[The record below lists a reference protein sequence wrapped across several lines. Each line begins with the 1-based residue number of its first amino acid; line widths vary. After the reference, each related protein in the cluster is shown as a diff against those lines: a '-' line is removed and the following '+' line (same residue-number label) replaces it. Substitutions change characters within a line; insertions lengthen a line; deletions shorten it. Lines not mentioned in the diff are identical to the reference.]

1 MEIERAHS
9 LNWQKEG
16 PMPYYEREEQL
27 MNIFLQRNTVTMD
40 ELAELMF
47 VSKPTL
53 RRDLIKLEQKGLIL
67 RSHGTA
73 SLVKTSPNAL
83 NPFTLREQEQNQA
96 KSTIAHKAV
105 NYIKD
110 GDTIMLDA
118 STSAYHIVP
127 LLADL
132 RNILVITSSAKTA
145 FLLGQMN
152 IPNICTGGQM
162 INCSFS
168 YVGSDALRTISQYNA
183 DIVFF
188 SCLGLASNGQ
198 ITDKSVE
205 ENQIRRAML
214 HRSRKKILLCDSNKL
229 GKTYL
234 HNLCHVSDIDE
245 VLCDAPLPQFPEKEF

>member
-1 MEIERAHS
+1 
-9 LNWQKEG
+9 
-16 PMPYYEREEQL
+16 MPYYEREEQL
-27 MNIFLQRNTVTMD
+27 MNIFLQRNTVTLD
-40 ELAELMF
+40 ELAQLMF

-83 NPFTLREQEQNQA
+83 NPFALREQEQNQA

-105 NYIKD
+105 TYIQD

-127 LLADL
+127 LLADF

-152 IPNICTGGQM
+152 IPNICSGGQM

-168 YVGSDALRTISQYNA
+168 YVGSDAIHTLSQYNA
-183 DIVFF
+183 DMVFF
-188 SCLGLASNGQ
+188 SCLGLSDTGM
-198 ITDKSVE
+198 ITDKSIE
-205 ENQIRRAML
+205 ENQVRKTMLQHSRR
-214 HRSRKKILLCDSNKL
+214 KILLCDSNKL
-229 GKTYL
+229 GRSYL
-234 HNLCHVSDIDE
+234 HNLCHVSEIDE
-245 VLCDAPLPQFPEKEF
+245 VLCETALPTFPDLVPKPL

>member
-1 MEIERAHS
+1 
-9 LNWQKEG
+9 
-16 PMPYYEREEQL
+16 MPYYEREEKL
-27 MNIFLQRNTVTMD
+27 MNIFQQKNTVTIN
-40 ELAELMF
+40 ELADLMF

-53 RRDLIKLEQKGLIL
+53 RRDLIKLEKKGLIV
-67 RSHGTA
+67 RRHGEA
-73 SLVKTSPNAL
+73 SLAKSSPDTKI
-83 NPFTLREQEQNQA
+83 PFSLREQEQDRA
-96 KSTIAHKAV
+96 KSAIAHRAI

-127 LLADL
+127 LLTGF

-145 FLLGQMN
+145 FLLGQLD

-183 DIVFF
+183 DVVFF
-188 SCLGLASNGQ
+188 SCLGLSDAGM

-205 ENQIRRAML
+205 ENQIRQAML
-214 HRSRKKILLCDSNKL
+214 QRSRKKILLCHSNKL
-229 GKTYL
+229 GKAYL

-245 VLCDAPLPQFPEKEF
+245 VLCEAPLPQFPEKIGD